1 MLRKIFIAVLLL
13 GAFAGCQQMD
23 PTEYGVVFR
32 RLPPFIGGGVAKNV
46 AKPGETIFVMPWD
59 SVYRF
64 DTKPKDVSWGSQAKG
79 KLSAEQTDYVFS
91 RASDG
96 NEVALAFTIRYQVSQ
111 DPSKLVQLVD
121 STATTEEDVQ
131 RIVIAV
137 GRSAIRQRM
146 NELHTSAF
154 LDTNTRYAAVDK
166 VRSSMREILEPSGI
180 EVVQV
185 NLDDYRFERKLRDG
199 TIDTSYQ
206 QRLTEIQQLTED
218 TERERSR
225 METMKAQKDR
235 EQKAAEAK
243 RNQLV
248 AEADGYRT
256 QAKLR
261 GQAYLEARQNEAKAI
276 LAKGKAEA
284 QGIIEQINAL
294 NGPGG
299 EAILKLELAKQL
311 KKGDPKFIALSRGK
325 GGTAIDLSKIDTNQ
339 LLAQFGVAEGLKDDA
354 SQGLPSAK
362 DERRMSRPSSGPQ
375 PELSNNSAVGN

>member
-1 MLRKIFIAVLLL
+1 MIRKIVAASLLL
-13 GAFAGCQQMD
+13 GALVGCQQMD

-32 RLPPFIGGGVAKNV
+32 RLPPIIGGGVAKDV
-46 AKPGETIFVMPWD
+46 AKPGETILVMPWD

-64 DTKPKDVSWGSQAKG
+64 DTKPKDVSWGTQAKG
-79 KLSAEQTDYVFS
+79 KLSPDQADYVFS

-96 NEVALAFTIRYQVSQ
+96 NEVALAFTIRYQITQ
-111 DPSKLVQLVD
+111 DPSKLIELVE
-121 STATTEEDVQ
+121 STATSEEDVQ

-166 VRSSMREILEPSGI
+166 VRSSMRDLLEPSGI
-180 EVVQV
+180 EIVQV

-235 EQKAAEAK
+235 EQKSAEAK

-248 AEADGYRT
+248 AEADGYRA

-261 GQAYLEARQNEAKAI
+261 GQAYLEARQNESKAI
-276 LAKGKAEA
+276 RAKGNAEV
-284 QGIIEQINAL
+284 QGITEQISAL

-311 KKGDPKFIALSRGK
+311 KSGDPRFVVLNRGK
-325 GGTAIDLSKIDTNQ
+325 GNAALDLSKIDTNQ
-339 LLAQFGVAEGLKDDA
+339 LLMQLGVTEAVKDQPA
-354 SQGLPSAK
+354 GALNSTQSHTT
-362 DERRMSRPSSGPQ
+362 
-375 PELSNNSAVGN
+375 PELSNTNQTGK